1 MCPEAKEIL
10 RLLYPFRFG
19 RHLKFRNQTMILFPV
34 KSEKKILLSIDI
46 HLIVDSSQAAD
57 IIKMIISQVAYT

>member
-1 MCPEAKEIL
+1 
-10 RLLYPFRFG
+10 
-19 RHLKFRNQTMILFPV
+19 MILFSV